1 VSERV
6 LSRRFDRP
14 EGRSLAGYRADGGY
28 EALAKALALGPAG
41 VAAEVK
47 AANLRGLGGAGFP
60 TGTKWG
66 FIPAQRTAPVYLV
79 VNADEGE
86 PGTFKDRYL
95 LERDP
100 HALLEGMLIAAHAIG
115 SPTSFIYVRGE
126 YVRPWES
133 VVRAVAE
140 AEAAGLL
147 GTDILGA
154 GFDHRIVVHRGA
166 GAYICGEETG
176 LISSLEG
183 KKGWPKVKPPFP
195 AVKGAF
201 GAPTIVNNVET
212 LCCLPPI
219 IRHGGAWFAGLGTK
233 TQGGTRLYSVS
244 GHVARPGV
252 YEASCAVTLRQLIE
266 EHAGG
271 VPEGRRLKAV
281 VPGGSSAPLLRADE
295 IDVTMD
301 VDGLRAAGT
310 MAGSAGVVVM
320 DDRTCIPHAL
330 WVVARF
336 YAHESCGQCTPC
348 RECTGWIY
356 RILTRILAGRGVPRD
371 PDTIL
376 DVARRGAGTTICAF
390 YDGAIGPYIS
400 YVEKFRA
407 EFDHH
412 IRHGTCDVRPGPV
425 PAGAGV
431 PGVPGVP
438 GVH

>member
-1 VSERV
+1 MAERV
-6 LSRRFDRP
+6 LTRHFDRP
-14 EGRSLAGYRADGGY
+14 DSHTLAGYRAAGGY
-28 EALAKALALGPAG
+28 EGLRKALQLGREAIG
-41 VAAEVK
+41 AEVK
-47 AANLRGLGGAGFP
+47 KSNLRGLGGAGFP

-66 FIPAQRTAPVYLV
+66 FVPKGHTGPVYLV

-100 HALLEGMLIAAHAIG
+100 HALIEGMLIAAFAIG
-115 SPTSFIYVRGE
+115 CQTSFIYIRGE
-126 YVRPWES
+126 YVRPWRIFS
-133 VVRAVAE
+133 AAVAE

-147 GTDILGA
+147 GDDVLGS
-154 GFDHRIVVHRGA
+154 GFRHRIVVHRGA

-176 LISSLEG
+176 LLSSLEG
-183 KKGWPKVKPPFP
+183 KKGWPKIKPPFP

-201 GAPTIVNNVET
+201 GQPTIVNNVET
-212 LCCLPPI
+212 LACLPPI
-219 IRHGGAWFAGLGTK
+219 IERGGEWFAGLGTK

-252 YEASCAVTLRQLIE
+252 YELPVSVTLRQLVF

-271 VPEGRRLKAV
+271 IPGGRALKAV
-281 VPGGSSAPLLRADE
+281 VPGGSSAPILRADE
-295 IDVTMD
+295 IDVVMD
-301 VDGLRAAGT
+301 VDGLRNAGT
-310 MAGSAGVVVM
+310 MAGSAGVIVM
-320 DDRTCIPHAL
+320 DETTCIPDAL
-330 WVVARF
+330 HVVARF

-356 RILTRILAGRGVPRD
+356 KIAGRILAGKGVPQD
-371 PDTIL
+371 PDTIV
-376 DVARRGAGTTICAF
+376 DVAKRGAGTTICAF

-412 IRHGTCDVRPGPV
+412 IRHGACDVRPGRAV
-425 PAGAGV
+425 PAGA
-431 PGVPGVP
+431 
-438 GVH
+438 H